1 MNESL
6 DQSQAA
12 DRITPKPADSPLPER
27 TVTDHDAH
35 TRDPAA
41 TAPAVTP
48 VPSAGAQF
56 LTVFPPIMLPMF
68 LAVADQTIVATAL
81 PAIASSLGDIERASW
96 VVVSYLIA
104 NTIAAPVYGRLGDT
118 FGRRLMMFA
127 ALGIFMAGSVLCA
140 LAPSILMLTVFRAVQ
155 GFGGGGLMTLSQA
168 LIGEAIPPRE
178 RGRYQG
184 YLAGIA
190 VSSNTF
196 GPVAGGYLT
205 QAFGWQS
212 IFLINIPLGLLAV
225 FFVFRIPPRQGDRR
239 RTMFDAPGLVL
250 FIFFVGPVIL
260 ALEQVQR
267 MEVSTLPLA
276 LGLLAFGLISLGL
289 LSWQERITT
298 SPLIPPRLFRQ
309 PSIWRADAMA
319 ACHGAALVSLITF
332 LPIYLRAV
340 RGASPAETGL
350 VLLPLTAGIGIGSM
364 FTGQMV
370 TRTGRTAVFPTC
382 GLMAA
387 TIGLVAIAFLAP
399 LMSPTQ
405 LAWSFCVIAL
415 FMGTVMGVVQVTVQ
429 AVSGPRLLGTGAA
442 MVQFSRSVGAA
453 VGTASVAAI
462 LFSILSASDR
472 STASLFGSII
482 EQGPDVLAG
491 LTPAR
496 QAAVHAQIGEAF
508 RAAFLTVAAF
518 TGMGTVLAWTLPLR
532 RL

>member
-1 MNESL
+1 MNESPNP
-6 DQSQAA
+6 SPAA
-12 DRITPKPADSPLPER
+12 DRAAGEPKAELAAE
-27 TVTDHDAH
+27 
-35 TRDPAA
+35 PAA
-41 TAPAVTP
+41 RPDEAAPEVN
-48 VPSAGAQF
+48 VPSVGSQF
-56 LTVFPPIMLPMF
+56 FTVFPPIMLPMF

-81 PAIASSLGDIERASW
+81 PAIASSLGEIERASW

-118 FGRRLMMFA
+118 FGRRLMMFV
-127 ALGIFMAGSVLCA
+127 ALAVFMLGSVLCA
-140 LAPSILMLTVFRAVQ
+140 LAPNIEALTAFRVLQ

-212 IFLINIPLGLLAV
+212 IFLINIPLGLIAV
-225 FFVFRIPPRQGDRR
+225 LFVFRIPSRQGDRR
-239 RTMFDAPGLVL
+239 RTTFDSPGLVL

-267 MEVSTLPLA
+267 MQLSALPMA
-276 LGLLAFGLISLGL
+276 LGLLGFGLVSFGL
-289 LSWQERITT
+289 LALQERLTT
-298 SPLIPPRLFRQ
+298 SPLIPPKLFRQ
-309 PSIWRADAMA
+309 ASIWRADAMA
-319 ACHGAALVSLITF
+319 AFHGAALVSLITF

-350 VLLPLTAGIGIGSM
+350 ILLPLTAGIGIGSM
-364 FTGQMV
+364 ITGQMV
-370 TRTGRTAVFPTC
+370 SRTGYTAVFPTY
-382 GLMAA
+382 GLTAA
-387 TIGLVAIAFLAP
+387 TVGMLLLAFWTPHL
-399 LMSPTQ
+399 STTE

-429 AVSGPRLLGTGAA
+429 VVSGPQLLGTGAA

-453 VGTASVAAI
+453 FGTATVAAV
-462 LFSILSASDR
+462 LFSILTATDR
-472 STASLFGSII
+472 DAATLFGTII
-482 EQGPDVLAG
+482 EQGPEAIATLA
-491 LTPAR
+491 PAR
-496 QAAVHAQIGEAF
+496 QAIVHAEIADAF
-508 RAAFLTVAAF
+508 RAAFITIATF
-518 TGMGTVLAWTLPLR
+518 TGAGTLLAWSLPLR